1 MDVHSKP
8 LEICLY
14 LKNGSE
20 SRFAM
25 DDAAAATELL
35 ATIQPGHLFSRPEL
49 IIGGSYSLTMIR
61 TDSVDCIEFV
71 TAGYPGW
78 PFAPKVKDALQI
90 TPAEFQSMI
99 SGGPAERLRTADA
112 SAEGVQFDACAELV
126 LGSGKRLYHALNMIG
141 DPQTPV
147 DRGLSLSHIFN
158 RGVFVARLPG
168 GGAAIINPAHV
179 IQVTLFPG
187 PAETPPNAWLAHHVP
202 TS

>member
-8 LEICLY
+8 LGICLY

-141 DPQTPV
+141 DPQTPRRPRPV
-147 DRGLSLSHIFN
+147 AEPHFQPRRVRGAPARRR
-158 RGVFVARLPG
+158 RGDHQPG
-168 GGAAIINPAHV
+168 ACDSGHAFPRSRRDAA
-179 IQVTLFPG
+179 
-187 PAETPPNAWLAHHVP
+187 
-202 TS
+202 